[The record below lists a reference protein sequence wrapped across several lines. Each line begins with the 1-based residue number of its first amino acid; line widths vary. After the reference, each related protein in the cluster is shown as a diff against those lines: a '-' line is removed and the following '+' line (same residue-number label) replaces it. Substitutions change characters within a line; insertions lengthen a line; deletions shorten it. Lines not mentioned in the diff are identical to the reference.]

1 MNGPSYSRSIH
12 TDHRSSCYNPTKNIT
27 VSDVF
32 LESCLEV
39 FDKLQYDSTD
49 ITIKLELNVNSNLQS
64 NSKVSH
70 NRT

>member
-1 MNGPSYSRSIH
+1 MNGPSYSRSTH

-32 LESCLEV
+32 SEICLEV
-39 FDKLQYDSTD
+39 LDKLQYNSTD

-64 NSKVSH
+64 DTVP
-70 NRT
+70 R